1 MLAMRIAAA
10 KPQPLGYITGMSE
23 RMTAPADEGYRMPA
37 EWAAHT
43 RTWMCW
49 PCRNEVWG
57 GSGGLA
63 RAKQAT
69 AEIATTIA
77 RFEPVTMAARPQD
90 GAEVR
95 RSCGDDISL
104 FETPLDDSWA
114 RDIGPSF
121 LSGPQRAGTAWRFNA
136 WGGKYSP
143 FDDDAAFAARA
154 LDIAA
159 AKIYRA
165 PLVCEGGAIHVDGQG
180 TLLTTEQC
188 LLNPNRNCGRSRAEI
203 EHILKR
209 YTGTERVVWFTGTF
223 LDEETDG
230 HVDNIACFAAP
241 GRVILGI
248 PASRTHPDYTAVMAA
263 KARLASA
270 RDAKGR
276 AFEIV
281 EIEQPRKERTD
292 WRGRSLAASYVNFYL
307 VNRAVIAPAFD
318 DPSDE
323 PARAMLA
330 ACFPDRAIVQIDA
343 RAIVEGGGGIHCITQ
358 QEPA

>member
-1 MLAMRIAAA
+1 MRIAAA
-10 KPQPLGYITGMSE
+10 KARPLGYTTAMTE
-23 RMTAPADEGYRMPA
+23 RMTVPADEGYRMPA
-37 EWAAHT
+37 EWAAHV

-49 PCRNEVWG
+49 PCRIEVWG

-69 AEIATTIA
+69 AEIAAAIA

-90 GAEVR
+90 RAEVR
-95 RSCGDDISL
+95 RICGDDISL

-121 LSGPQRAGTAWRFNA
+121 LSGSQRAGTAWRFNA

-154 LDIAA
+154 LDSAGAI
-159 AKIYRA
+159 IYRA
-165 PLVCEGGAIHVDGQG
+165 PIVCEGGAIHVDGQG

-188 LLNPNRNCGRSRAEI
+188 LLNPNRNSGRSRAEI
-203 EHILKR
+203 EDILKR
-209 YTGTERVVWFTGTF
+209 YTGVERIVWLAGSF

-241 GRVILGI
+241 GRVILGV
-248 PASRTHPDYTAVMAA
+248 PDSRTHPDYPAIAAA
-263 KARLASA
+263 KTLLASI
-270 RDAKGR
+270 RDAQGR

-281 EIEQPRKERTD
+281 EIEQPRKKRAD

-307 VNRAVIAPAFD
+307 VNGAVIAPAFD
-318 DPSDE
+318 DPADE
-323 PARAMLA
+323 RARAVLST
-330 ACFPDRAIVQIDA
+330 CFPDRAIVQIDA